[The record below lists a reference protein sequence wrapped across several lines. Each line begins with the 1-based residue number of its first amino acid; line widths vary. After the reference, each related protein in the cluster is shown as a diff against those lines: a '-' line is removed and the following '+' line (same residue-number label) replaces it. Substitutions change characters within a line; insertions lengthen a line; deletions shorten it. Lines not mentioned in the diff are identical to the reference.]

1 MDKIYYR
8 GIIFVESITMEAN
21 FQTSFIPKK
30 PIIEEREKV
39 SRPIGFFTIIAIFI
53 FVTMVLSLAGV
64 YFYKQIMI
72 GQIATMEK
80 NLTLAKDRFE
90 PTKITELQVLDK
102 RLRAS
107 TEILSK
113 HIAVTP
119 IFEVLQGITMKSI
132 RYTTFSYEFVGTG
145 KDAKVA
151 IKLGGLATGYRAIAL
166 QSDLY
171 AKNKYLIDPVFSNL
185 SLDEKG
191 NVLFALD
198 FYVDPSFVGYKE
210 TLERNN
216 PDTPLPPPAESSL
229 PSMLDNNV
237 PTVPKTI
244 EQ

>member
-1 MDKIYYR
+1 
-8 GIIFVESITMEAN
+8 MEAN

-30 PIIEEREKV
+30 PIMEERTKV
-39 SRPIGFFTIIAIFI
+39 SHPLGFFTVISIFI
-53 FVTMVLSLAGV
+53 FITMVLSLAGV
-64 YFYKQIMI
+64 YFYRQIMI

-80 NLTLAKDRFE
+80 NLTLAKNRFE
-90 PTKITELQVLDK
+90 PTRITELQVLDK

-119 IFEVLQGITMKSI
+119 IFEALQSITMKSI
-132 RYTTFSYEFVGTG
+132 RYTTFSYEFVGG
-145 KDAKVA
+145 SKDSKVA
-151 IKLGGLATGYRAIAL
+151 VKLGGMATGYRAIAL

-171 AKNKYLIDPVFSNL
+171 ASNKNIIDPVFSNL

-210 TLERNN
+210 MLQRNN
-216 PDTPLPPPAESSL
+216 PDLPLPVAPTDTVM
-229 PSMLDNNV
+229 PSVLDNANL
-237 PTVPKTI
+237 PTMPKTT
-244 EQ
+244 EE

>member
-1 MDKIYYR
+1 
-8 GIIFVESITMEAN
+8 MEAN

-30 PIIEEREKV
+30 PIVEEREKV
-39 SRPIGFFTIIAIFI
+39 SRPIGFFTVIAIFI
-53 FVTMVLSLAGV
+53 FITMVLSLAGV
-64 YFYKQIMI
+64 YFYKQIMV
-72 GQIATMEK
+72 GQITTMEK
-80 NLTLAKDRFE
+80 NLTLAKNRFE
-90 PTKITELQVLDK
+90 PTKITELQILDK

-107 TEILSK
+107 TEILGK

-119 IFEVLQGITMKSI
+119 IFEVLQSITMKSI
-132 RYTTFSYEFVGTG
+132 RYTTFSYEFVGSG

-151 IKLGGLATGYRAIAL
+151 VKLGGMATGYRSIAL

-171 AKNKYLIDPVFSNL
+171 AKNKNLIDPVFSNL

-210 TLERNN
+210 NLERNN
-216 PDTPLPPPAESSL
+216 PDTPLPVPEESAA
-229 PSMLDNNV
+229 PSILDTNIQ
-237 PTVPKTI
+237 TMPKTI